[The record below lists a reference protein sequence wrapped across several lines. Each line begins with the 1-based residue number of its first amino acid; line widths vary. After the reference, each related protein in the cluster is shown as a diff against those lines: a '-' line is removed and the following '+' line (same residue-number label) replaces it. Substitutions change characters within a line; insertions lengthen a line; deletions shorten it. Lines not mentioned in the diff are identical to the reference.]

1 MQEQATGQDQAV
13 DDAMAEPRE
22 EEPSHKKKEK
32 TPNELPILE
41 EDELRK
47 FRKEELVADVANLE
61 GI

>member
-1 MQEQATGQDQAV
+1 MDQDQAL
-13 DDAMAEPRE
+13 DDATAKPKE
-22 EEPSHKKKEK
+22 EESSNKRKEK

-61 GI
+61 GT

>member
-1 MQEQATGQDQAV
+1 MGQDQAL
-13 DDAMAEPRE
+13 DDPTAEPKE
-22 EEPSHKKKEK
+22 EEPSHKRKEK

-41 EDELRK
+41 ENELRK